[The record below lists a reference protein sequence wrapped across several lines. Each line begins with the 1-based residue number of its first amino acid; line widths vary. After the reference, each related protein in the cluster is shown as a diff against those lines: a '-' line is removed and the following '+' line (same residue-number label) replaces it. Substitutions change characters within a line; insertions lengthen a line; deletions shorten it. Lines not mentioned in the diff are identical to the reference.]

1 MIFKQQKILC
11 LISIFLFII
20 PIIEIYITEKNKLD
34 ETFCDYIMNIGLVDW
49 SIIKN
54 ILSILLSF
62 IIILFIS
69 LNKYDDLRDKIRNII
84 YIINILLLLWLIIG
98 LDLLFRNCVLSLS
111 SDIVFFNVCNILLG
125 FVSIIITF
133 YVVFISMKYE
143 PLPLLNDD
151 YDYI

>member
-11 LISIFLFII
+11 LISIFLFLI

-34 ETFCDYIMNIGLVDW
+34 ETLCDNTMNIGLVDW
-49 SIIKN
+49 SLIKN
-54 ILSILLSF
+54 ILSILLTF

-69 LNKYDDLRDKIRNII
+69 LNKYDYLRDKIRNII

-98 LDLLFRNCVLSLS
+98 INLLFRHCVL

-151 YDYI
+151 YEYI

>member
-11 LISIFLFII
+11 LISIFLFLI

-34 ETFCDYIMNIGLVDW
+34 ETLCDNTMNIGLVDW
-49 SIIKN
+49 SLIKN
-54 ILSILLSF
+54 ILSILLTF

-69 LNKYDDLRDKIRNII
+69 LNKYDYLRDKIRNII

-98 LDLLFRNCVLSLS
+98 IDLLFRHCVL

-151 YDYI
+151 YEYI

>member
-11 LISIFLFII
+11 LISIFLFLI
-20 PIIEIYITEKNKLD
+20 PIIEIYITETNKLY
-34 ETFCDYIMNIGLVDW
+34 ETICDYTMNIGLVDW
-49 SIIKN
+49 SLIKN
-54 ILSILLSF
+54 ILSILLTF

-69 LNKYDDLRDKIRNII
+69 LNKYDYLRDKIRNII

-98 LDLLFRNCVLSLS
+98 LDLLFRHCVSN
-111 SDIVFFNVCNILLG
+111 DIFYFNVCNIFLG
-125 FVSIIITF
+125 LVSIIISF

-151 YDYI
+151 YDYIL